1 MSLQYSRQQGALRSD
16 LRHRPSARLA
26 PLALALLL
34 AHPALQAAEEI
45 QTVPTVKLTG
55 SRILRAKAEGA
66 NPVTVLRAEDLSRQG
81 YKNVSDALQ
90 ALTQNT
96 GFTQGE
102 DYGNT
107 FTPAA
112 NAISLRGLGPNHT
125 LTLVN
130 GRRLAEYPTA
140 YQGSVNF
147 VNLANIPSALIDR
160 VEVLSGGAS
169 AVYGS
174 DAIAGV
180 INIVLKKQTDGLRL
194 NLKAGATEDGGG
206 ENGRL
211 QLTGDFAQGA
221 LSGIW
226 GLELSARQPIWSRQ
240 RDFMADSTLG
250 GAAPTGVF
258 TRLDQGSKKYIDPGA
273 GTCEALSGL
282 FEGSTRRWESKTG
295 AYCASGRAQPSYW
308 TTQTGNRSS
317 NFATLLNYQ
326 LNDKTELFL
335 EGLLGF
341 NTTDNNTRG
350 PSWTSLAAGAGYFRN
365 AKTDKLETW
374 TRRLAPEE
382 LGGVES
388 FNRSWR
394 DRSGNLALGARG
406 ELGAW
411 GYELVYNASAYDNR
425 TPVPRLLANVDEFFL
440 GKQQGVDAQGVP
452 IYAPDAKRLFTPLT
466 PAEYRSI
473 SGDSEGHNKAWTHSL
488 GLSVNRELLRLPAGP
503 LQLAALAEIGG
514 QGFSNVS
521 DARLGQGVFYNTSD
535 TPEVKGTR
543 QRKAVGVEL
552 YAPLASQLNATL
564 AGRYDDY
571 RFAGRSEDQ
580 FTYQAGLEFR
590 PRPDLLLRANHATS
604 FRAPD
609 MNYIFTAQTKGYYA
623 SSTDYYRCATSGQA
637 LDKCS
642 FRNIAPGFNYVR
654 GGNADLRSE
663 TGRSQG
669 LGLVWS
675 PNQDFDASLDF
686 WRISI
691 DDLVTNL
698 SADKL
703 LRDEADC
710 RLGRLDASS
719 PSCVDT
725 LQRVRRNPADA
736 VVRPGEVKDIL
747 VSPINAARQSTRGF
761 DISARYALQTEQ
773 AGRFQLGLKYT
784 RVQSYVYRQFAGDPA
799 TNKVGTRDFSDWPN
813 KLIATLGWTIGDW
826 SSTATLTRNGRLADS
841 DSGWIKPATLL
852 NLSTRYQFNPNTSLS
867 LIVNNVGNRVPRD
880 LSDGWPFYPTSY
892 YSPHGRQGW
901 IEFEHRFGA

>member
-1 MSLQYSRQQGALRSD
+1 MSLPYSRPPRV
-16 LRHRPSARLA
+16 HRQHRGTHTRLA
-26 PLALALLL
+26 PLALVLLL
-34 AHPALQAAEEI
+34 AHPALQAATDI
-45 QTVPTVKLTG
+45 QTVPTVQITG

-66 NPVTVLRAEDLSRQG
+66 NPVTVLRAEDLSRHG
-81 YKNVSDALQ
+81 YKNVFDALQ
-90 ALTQNT
+90 SLTQNT

-130 GRRLAEYPTA
+130 GRRLADYPTA
-140 YQGSVNF
+140 YGGSVNF

-180 INIVLKKQTDGLRL
+180 VNIILKKQTDGLRL

-211 QLTGDFAQGA
+211 QLTGNFAQGA

-240 RDFMADSTLG
+240 RDFMADNTLG
-250 GAAPTGVF
+250 GAAPTAVF
-258 TRLDQGSKKYIDPGA
+258 TRLDQGAKKYIDPGA
-273 GTCEALSGL
+273 GSCEALSGL
-282 FEGSTRRWESKTG
+282 FEGSTRRWDGKTG

-308 TTQTGNRSS
+308 TTQTGSRSS
-317 NFATLLNYQ
+317 NFAALLNYQ
-326 LNDKTELFL
+326 LNGRTELFL

-341 NTTDNNTRG
+341 NTTENNTRG
-350 PSWTSLAAGAGYFRN
+350 PSWTSLAASTGYFRN

-382 LGGVES
+382 LGGVDS

-452 IYAPDAKRLFTPLT
+452 IYVPDAKRLFTPLT

-488 GLSVNRELLRLPAGP
+488 GLSVNRELLQLPAGP
-503 LQLAALAEIGG
+503 LQLAALAEVGA
-514 QGFSNVS
+514 QGFANRG
-521 DARLGQGVFYNTSD
+521 DARLGQGVFYNASE

-543 QRKAVGVEL
+543 QRSALGLEL
-552 YAPLASQLNATL
+552 YAPLTSKLNATL

-590 PRPDLLLRANHATS
+590 PLPHLLLRTHQATS

-609 MNYIFTAQTKGYYA
+609 MSYIFTAQSKGYYA

-642 FRNIAPGFNYVR
+642 FRNLSPGFNHVR
-654 GGNADLRSE
+654 NGSADLRSE

-669 LGLVWS
+669 LGIVWS
-675 PNQDFDASLDF
+675 PSQDFDVSLDL
-686 WRISI
+686 WKIGIS
-691 DDLVTNL
+691 DLVTNL

-710 RLGRLDASS
+710 RLGRADIGS
-719 PSCVDT
+719 PSCVDAIR
-725 LQRVRRNPADA
+725 RVSRNADNA
-736 VVRPGEVKDIL
+736 VVRPGEVREIL
-747 VSPINAARQSTRGF
+747 TNPINAAQQSTRGY
-761 DISARYALQTEQ
+761 DISGRYAWQTAA

-784 RVQSYVYRQFAGDPA
+784 RVQSYVYRQFAGDA
-799 TNKVGTRDFSDWPN
+799 ADNRVGTRGFEDWPT
-813 KLIATLGWTIGDW
+813 KLVTTLGWTVGDW
-826 SSTATLTRNGRLADS
+826 SSTATLTRNGRIPDS
-841 DSGWIKPATLL
+841 DAGWIKPATLL
-852 NLSTRYQFNPNTSLS
+852 NLSTRYRLSPRSSLS
-867 LIVNNVGNRVPRD
+867 LILNNVGNRLPRD
-880 LSDGWPFYPTSY
+880 EAGGWPFYPVGY

-901 IEFEHRFGA
+901 IEFEHQFGA